1 MAEAQQPLGLC
12 INRMADLG
20 KLWRE
25 DGSDEMVEKMCWSC
39 FGVFDWDSSWSSTN
53 CPQQIWNYSIEHAC
67 AIMHLTTSY
76 ASRLQEGMSI
86 KAITGKIPDIFEY
99 FGFTFYDLV
108 LFKENEGL
116 GETKIGWFLGM
127 Y

>member
-1 MAEAQQPLGLC
+1 MPPSKIMMAEAQQPLGLC

-86 KAITGKIPDIFEY
+86 KAITAGS
-99 FGFTFYDLV
+99 LA
-108 LFKENEGL
+108 
-116 GETKIGWFLGM
+116 FLSMSLSNGSGAS
-127 Y
+127 